1 MKLRQTKFTK
11 LNYTVMKIRC
21 SSLPKI
27 MTNPRTKGEVL
38 SETAKSE
45 MIKIAKEDFYG
56 YSSQIT
62 NKYVEKGIEVED
74 KSIELLNAVKLANYK
89 KNVVRLENDF
99 LTGECDINDELNDEI
114 IDIKSSWSLET
125 FPALP
130 SDINIKDYEMQ
141 LRGYMMLYGRSKASV
156 CYCMVSTPEGLTMY
170 ENKLL
175 HEVEH
180 IDPFAR
186 VTMLSIEKDLE
197 IEKQIEERCKVAIEF
212 YYDYIRQLSNKNV

>member
-1 MKLRQTKFTK
+1 
-11 LNYTVMKIRC
+11 MKIRC

-27 MTNPRTKGEVL
+27 MTSPRTKGEVL

-56 YSSQIT
+56 YSSQMT

-74 KSIELLNAVKLANYK
+74 KSIELLNTVKLANYK
-89 KNVVRLENDF
+89 KNTERLINDF
-99 LTGECDINDELNDEI
+99 LTGECDINDEKNDEI

-141 LRGYMMLYGRSKASV
+141 LRGYMMLYNRSKASV

-186 VTMLSIEKDLE
+186 VTILSIERDLE
-197 IEKQIEERCKVAIEF
+197 IEKLIEVRCKAAIEF
-212 YYDYIRQLSNKNV
+212 YYDYIRQLTNKNV

>member
-1 MKLRQTKFTK
+1 
-11 LNYTVMKIRC
+11 MKIRC

-27 MTNPRTKGEVL
+27 MTNPRVKSEVL

-56 YSSQIT
+56 YSSQMT

-74 KSIELLNAVKLANYK
+74 KSIELLSLVKFGQYT
-89 KNVVRLENDF
+89 KNKVRLHNEF
-99 LTGECDINDELNDEI
+99 LTGECDINDETNDEI

-141 LRGYMMLYGRSKASV
+141 LRGYMMLYERSKASV

-175 HEVEH
+175 HEVDH

-186 VTMLSIEKDLE
+186 VTMLTIERDLE
-197 IEKQIEERCKVAIEF
+197 IEKQIEERCKLAIDF

>member
-1 MKLRQTKFTK
+1 
-11 LNYTVMKIRC
+11 MKIRC

-27 MTNPRTKGEVL
+27 MTSPRTKGEVL

-45 MIKIAKEDFYG
+45 MIKLAKEDYYG
-56 YSSQIT
+56 YSSYIT

-74 KSIELLNAVKLANYK
+74 ISIELLNTIKLANYK
-89 KNVVRLENDF
+89 KNTERLTNDF
-99 LTGECDINDELNDEI
+99 LTGECDINDEKNDEI

-141 LRGYMMLYGRSKASV
+141 LRGYMMLYNRSKASV
-156 CYCMVSTPEGLTMY
+156 CYCMVTTPQGLIMY

-175 HEVEH
+175 HEVDH
-180 IDPFAR
+180 INPFKR
-186 VTMLSIEKDLE
+186 VTMLTIERDLE
-197 IEKQIEERCKVAIEF
+197 IEKQIEERCKLAIEF
-212 YYDYIRQLSNKNV
+212 YYDYVRQLSNKNE

>member
-1 MKLRQTKFTK
+1 ML
-11 LNYTVMKIRC
+11 IRC
-21 SSLPKI
+21 SQLPKI
-27 MTNPRTKGEVL
+27 MINPRSKSETL

-45 MIKIAKEDFYG
+45 IIKTAKEDFYG
-56 YSSQIT
+56 YNTEMT
-62 NKYVEKGIEVED
+62 NKYVQKGIEVED
-74 KSIELLNAVKLANYK
+74 KSIELLNAVKFANYT
-89 KNVVRLENDF
+89 KNKVRLENEF
-99 LTGECDINDELNDEI
+99 ITGECDINDEINDEI

-141 LRGYMMLYGRSKASV
+141 LRGYMMLYNRSKASV

-170 ENKLL
+170 ENKSI
-175 HEVEH
+175 HEVDH

-186 VTMLSIEKDLE
+186 VTMLSIERDLE

>member
-1 MKLRQTKFTK
+1 
-11 LNYTVMKIRC
+11 MKIRC

-27 MTNPRTKGEVL
+27 MTSPRTKGEVL

-56 YSSQIT
+56 YSSQMT

-74 KSIELLNAVKLANYK
+74 KSIELLNTVKLANYK
-89 KNVVRLENDF
+89 KNTERLTNDF
-99 LTGECDINDELNDEI
+99 LTGECDINDEKNDEI

-141 LRGYMMLYGRSKASV
+141 LRGYMMLYNRSKASV

-186 VTMLSIEKDLE
+186 VTILSIERDLE
-197 IEKQIEERCKVAIEF
+197 IEKLIEVRCKAAIEF
-212 YYDYIRQLSNKNV
+212 YYDYIRQLTNKNV

>member
-1 MKLRQTKFTK
+1 
-11 LNYTVMKIRC
+11 MKIRC

-27 MTNPRTKGEVL
+27 MTNSRVKSEVL

-56 YSSQIT
+56 YSSQMT

-74 KSIELLNAVKLANYK
+74 KSIELLSLVKFAQYR
-89 KNVVRLENDF
+89 KNKVRVNNDF
-99 LTGECDINDELNDEI
+99 LTGECDINDEVNDEI

-141 LRGYMMLYGRSKASV
+141 LRGYMMLYNRSKASV

-175 HEVEH
+175 HEVDH

-186 VTMLSIEKDLE
+186 VTMLTIERDLE
-197 IEKQIEERCKVAIEF
+197 IEKQIEERCKIAIDF

>member
-1 MKLRQTKFTK
+1 
-11 LNYTVMKIRC
+11 MKIRC

-56 YSSQIT
+56 YNSQIT

-89 KNVVRLENDF
+89 KNTVRLENDF
-99 LTGECDINDELNDEI
+99 LTGECDVNDEVNDEI

-125 FPALP
+125 FPALT

-175 HEVEH
+175 HEVDH

-186 VTMLSIEKDLE
+186 VTMLSIERDLE
-197 IEKQIEERCKVAIEF
+197 IEKQIEERCKIAIEF
-212 YYDYIRQLSNKNV
+212 YYDYIRQLANKNV

>member
-1 MKLRQTKFTK
+1 
-11 LNYTVMKIRC
+11 MKIRC

-27 MTNPRTKGEVL
+27 MTNPRVKSEVL

-56 YSSQIT
+56 YSSQMT

-74 KSIELLNAVKLANYK
+74 KSIELLSLVKFAQYT
-89 KNVVRLENDF
+89 KNKVRVNNDF
-99 LTGECDINDELNDEI
+99 LTGECDINDEVNDEI
-114 IDIKSSWSLET
+114 IDVKSSWSLET

-141 LRGYMMLYGRSKASV
+141 LRGYMMLYNRSKASV
-156 CYCMVSTPEGLTMY
+156 CYCMVSTLEGLTMY

-175 HEVEH
+175 HEVDH

-186 VTMLSIEKDLE
+186 VTMLSIERDLE
-197 IEKQIEERCKVAIEF
+197 IEKQIEERCKLAIEF

>member
-1 MKLRQTKFTK
+1 
-11 LNYTVMKIRC
+11 
-21 SSLPKI
+21 
-27 MTNPRTKGEVL
+27 VL

-45 MIKIAKEDFYG
+45 IIKIAKEDFYG
-56 YSSQIT
+56 YSSQMT

-89 KNVVRLENDF
+89 KNTTRLENDF
-99 LTGECDINDELNDEI
+99 LTGEADINDEVNDEI

-156 CYCMVSTPEGLTMY
+156 CYCIVDTPDELCKY
-170 ENKLL
+170 ENQTL
-175 HEVEH
+175 HKVDH

-186 VTMLSIEKDLE
+186 VTMLSIERDLE
-197 IEKQIEERCKVAIEF
+197 IEKQIEDRCKVAIEF
-212 YYDYIRQLSNKNV
+212 YYDYIRELANKNV

>member
-1 MKLRQTKFTK
+1 ML
-11 LNYTVMKIRC
+11 IRC

-27 MTNPRTKGEVL
+27 MTNSRTKDGGL

-56 YSSQIT
+56 YSSRMT

-74 KSIELLNAVKLANYK
+74 KSIELLSLVKFAQYT
-89 KNVVRLENDF
+89 KNKVRLHNDF
-99 LTGECDINDELNDEI
+99 LTGECDINDEANDEI

-141 LRGYMMLYGRSKASV
+141 LRGYMMLYNRSKASV
-156 CYCMVSTPEGLTMY
+156 CYCMVTTPEGLTMY

-175 HEVEH
+175 HEVDH
-180 IDPFAR
+180 IDPFTR
-186 VTMLSIEKDLE
+186 VTMLTIERDLE
-197 IEKQIEERCKVAIEF
+197 IEKQIQERCKLAIEF

>member
-1 MKLRQTKFTK
+1 
-11 LNYTVMKIRC
+11 MKIRC

-27 MTNPRTKGEVL
+27 MTTPRTKGEVL

-45 MIKIAKEDFYG
+45 IIKIAKEDFYG
-56 YSSQIT
+56 YSSQMT

-99 LTGECDINDELNDEI
+99 LTGECDINDEVNDEI

-141 LRGYMMLYGRSKASV
+141 LRGYMMLYNRSKASV

-175 HEVEH
+175 HEVDH

-186 VTMLSIEKDLE
+186 VTMLSIERDLE

-212 YYDYIRQLSNKNV
+212 YYDYIRQLANKNV

>member
-1 MKLRQTKFTK
+1 M
-11 LNYTVMKIRC
+11 I
-21 SSLPKI
+21 S
-27 MTNPRTKGEVL
+27 PRSKGEVL

-56 YSSQIT
+56 YSSQMT

-74 KSIELLNAVKLANYK
+74 KSIELLSLVKFTKYI
-89 KNVVRLENDF
+89 KNKWRVSNDF
-99 LTGECDINDELNDEI
+99 LTGECDINEEASDEI

-156 CYCMVSTPEGLTMY
+156 CYCMVDTPDELCKY
-170 ENKLL
+170 ENQTL
-175 HEVEH
+175 HKVDH

-186 VTMLSIEKDLE
+186 VTMLSIERDLE
-197 IEKQIEERCKVAIEF
+197 IEKQIEERCKVAIDF
-212 YYDYIRQLSNKNV
+212 YYDYIRQLANKNV

>member
-1 MKLRQTKFTK
+1 
-11 LNYTVMKIRC
+11 MKIRC

-27 MTNPRTKGEVL
+27 MTSPRTKGEVL

-56 YSSQIT
+56 YSSQMT

-74 KSIELLNAVKLANYK
+74 KSIELLSLVKFGQYT
-89 KNVVRLENDF
+89 KNKVRLHNDF
-99 LTGECDINDELNDEI
+99 LTGECDINDEKNDEI

-141 LRGYMMLYGRSKASV
+141 LRGYMMLYNRSKASL

-175 HEVEH
+175 HEVDH

-186 VTMLSIEKDLE
+186 VTMLTIERDLE
-197 IEKQIEERCKVAIEF
+197 IEKQIEERCKLAIEF
-212 YYDYIRQLSNKNV
+212 YYDYIRQLANKNV

>member
-1 MKLRQTKFTK
+1 
-11 LNYTVMKIRC
+11 MKIRC

-27 MTNPRTKGEVL
+27 MTNSRTKDGGL

-56 YSSQIT
+56 YSSQMT

-74 KSIELLNAVKLANYK
+74 KSIELLSLVKFAQYT
-89 KNVVRLENDF
+89 KNKVRLHNDF
-99 LTGECDINDELNDEI
+99 LTGECDINDEVNDEI

-141 LRGYMMLYGRSKASV
+141 LRGYMMLYERSKASV

-175 HEVEH
+175 HEVDH
-180 IDPFAR
+180 IDPFTR
-186 VTMLSIEKDLE
+186 VTMLTIERDLE
-197 IEKQIEERCKVAIEF
+197 IEKQIEERCKLAIDF

>member
-1 MKLRQTKFTK
+1 
-11 LNYTVMKIRC
+11 
-21 SSLPKI
+21 
-27 MTNPRTKGEVL
+27 MTNSRTKDGGL

-56 YSSQIT
+56 YSSQMS

-74 KSIELLNAVKLANYK
+74 KSIELLSLVKFGQYT
-89 KNVVRLENDF
+89 KNKVRVNNDF
-99 LTGECDINDELNDEI
+99 LTGECDINDEVNDEI

-141 LRGYMMLYGRSKASV
+141 LRGYMMLYNRSKASV

-175 HEVEH
+175 HEVDH

-186 VTMLSIEKDLE
+186 VTMLTIERDLE
-197 IEKQIEERCKVAIEF
+197 IEKQIEERCKLAIEF

>member
-1 MKLRQTKFTK
+1 M
-11 LNYTVMKIRC
+11 
-21 SSLPKI
+21 
-27 MTNPRTKGEVL
+27 
-38 SETAKSE
+38 
-45 MIKIAKEDFYG
+45 
-56 YSSQIT
+56 
-62 NKYVEKGIEVED
+62 
-74 KSIELLNAVKLANYK
+74 
-89 KNVVRLENDF
+89 
-99 LTGECDINDELNDEI
+99 NDEI

-156 CYCMVSTPEGLTMY
+156 CYCMVSTPEGLTTY

-175 HEVEH
+175 HEVDH

-186 VTMLSIEKDLE
+186 VTMLSIERDLE

-212 YYDYIRQLSNKNV
+212 YYDYIRELANKNV

>member
-1 MKLRQTKFTK
+1 
-11 LNYTVMKIRC
+11 
-21 SSLPKI
+21 
-27 MTNPRTKGEVL
+27 MTNSRTKDGGL

-56 YSSQIT
+56 YSSRMT

-74 KSIELLNAVKLANYK
+74 KSIELLSLVKFAQYT
-89 KNVVRLENDF
+89 KNKVRLHNDF
-99 LTGECDINDELNDEI
+99 LTGECDINDEANDEI

-141 LRGYMMLYGRSKASV
+141 LRGYMMLYNRSKASV
-156 CYCMVSTPEGLTMY
+156 CYCMVTTPEGLTMY

-175 HEVEH
+175 HEVDH
-180 IDPFAR
+180 IDPFTR
-186 VTMLSIEKDLE
+186 VTMLTIERDLE
-197 IEKQIEERCKVAIEF
+197 IEKQIQERCKLAIEF

>member
-1 MKLRQTKFTK
+1 
-11 LNYTVMKIRC
+11 MKIRC

-27 MTNPRTKGEVL
+27 MTNPRVKSEAL

-56 YSSQIT
+56 YSSQMT
-62 NKYVEKGIEVED
+62 NKYIEKGIEVED
-74 KSIELLNAVKLANYK
+74 KSIELLSLVKFGQYT
-89 KNVVRLENDF
+89 KNKVRLHNDF
-99 LTGECDINDELNDEI
+99 LTGECDINDEKNDEI

-141 LRGYMMLYGRSKASV
+141 LRGYMMLYNRSKASV

-175 HEVEH
+175 HEVDH

-186 VTMLSIEKDLE
+186 VTMLTIERDLE
-197 IEKQIEERCKVAIEF
+197 IEKQIEERCKLAIDF

>member
-1 MKLRQTKFTK
+1 
-11 LNYTVMKIRC
+11 MKIRC

-27 MTNPRTKGEVL
+27 MTNPRTKEEVL

-45 MIKIAKEDFYG
+45 MIKIAKEDFYR
-56 YSSQIT
+56 YSSQMT

-74 KSIELLNAVKLANYK
+74 KSIELLNTIKLANYK
-89 KNVVRLENDF
+89 KNVTRLENDF
-99 LTGECDINDELNDEI
+99 LTGECDINDEVNDEI

-175 HEVEH
+175 HEVDH

-186 VTMLSIEKDLE
+186 VTMLSIERDLE

-212 YYDYIRQLSNKNV
+212 YYDYIRQLANKNV

>member
-1 MKLRQTKFTK
+1 
-11 LNYTVMKIRC
+11 MKIRC

-27 MTNPRTKGEVL
+27 MTNPRTKSEVL

-45 MIKIAKEDFYG
+45 IIKIAKEDFYG
-56 YSSQIT
+56 YSSQMT

-74 KSIELLNAVKLANYK
+74 KSIELLNTIKLANYK
-89 KNVVRLENDF
+89 KNDTRLENDF
-99 LTGECDINDELNDEI
+99 LTGECDINDEVNDEI

-141 LRGYMMLYGRSKASV
+141 LRGYMMLYNRSKASV

-175 HEVEH
+175 HEVDH

-186 VTMLSIEKDLE
+186 VTMLSIERDLE

-212 YYDYIRQLSNKNV
+212 YYDYIRQLANKNV

>member
-1 MKLRQTKFTK
+1 
-11 LNYTVMKIRC
+11 MKIRC

-27 MTNPRTKGEVL
+27 MTSPRTKGEVL

-45 MIKIAKEDFYG
+45 IIKIAKEDYYG

-74 KSIELLNAVKLANYK
+74 ISIELLNTIKFADYK
-89 KNVVRLENDF
+89 KNTERLTNDF
-99 LTGECDINDELNDEI
+99 LTGECDINDEKNDEI

-141 LRGYMMLYGRSKASV
+141 LRGYMMLYNRSKASV
-156 CYCMVSTPEGLTMY
+156 CYCMVTTPQGLIMY

-175 HEVEH
+175 HEVDH
-180 IDPFAR
+180 INPFKR
-186 VTMLSIEKDLE
+186 VTMLTIERDLE
-197 IEKQIEERCKVAIEF
+197 IEKQIEERCKLAIEF
-212 YYDYIRQLSNKNV
+212 YYDYVRQLSNKNE

>member
-1 MKLRQTKFTK
+1 ML
-11 LNYTVMKIRC
+11 IRC

-27 MTNPRTKGEVL
+27 MTSPRTKGEVL

-45 MIKIAKEDFYG
+45 MIKIAKEDYYG
-56 YSSQIT
+56 YSSQMT

-74 KSIELLNAVKLANYK
+74 ISIELLNTIKLANYK
-89 KNVVRLENDF
+89 KNTERLTSDF
-99 LTGECDINDELNDEI
+99 LTGECDINDEKNDEI

-141 LRGYMMLYGRSKASV
+141 LRGYMMLYNRSKASV
-156 CYCMVSTPEGLTMY
+156 CYCMVTTPQGLIMY

-175 HEVEH
+175 HEVDH
-180 IDPFAR
+180 INPFKR
-186 VTMLSIEKDLE
+186 VTMLTIERDLE
-197 IEKQIEERCKVAIEF
+197 IEKQIEERCKLAIEF
-212 YYDYIRQLSNKNV
+212 YYDYVRQLSNKNE

>member
-1 MKLRQTKFTK
+1 ML
-11 LNYTVMKIRC
+11 IRC

-27 MTNPRTKGEVL
+27 MVSPRSKGEVL

-56 YSSQIT
+56 YRSQMT

-99 LTGECDINDELNDEI
+99 LTGECDINDDVNDEI

-141 LRGYMMLYGRSKASV
+141 LRGYMMLYNRSKASV

-175 HEVEH
+175 HEVDH

-186 VTMLSIEKDLE
+186 VTMLSIERDLE

-212 YYDYIRQLSNKNV
+212 YYDYIRQLANKNV

>member
-1 MKLRQTKFTK
+1 MNTNLKNTTML
-11 LNYTVMKIRC
+11 IRC

-27 MTNPRTKGEVL
+27 MTSPRTKGEVL

-45 MIKIAKEDFYG
+45 MIKIAKEDYYG
-56 YSSQIT
+56 YSSYMT
-62 NKYVEKGIEVED
+62 NKYVEKGVEVED
-74 KSIELLNAVKLANYK
+74 ISIELLNTIKFADYK
-89 KNVVRLENDF
+89 KNTERLTNDF
-99 LTGECDINDELNDEI
+99 LTGEADINDEKNDEI

-141 LRGYMMLYGRSKASV
+141 LRGYMMLYNRSKASV

-175 HEVEH
+175 HEVDH
-180 IDPFAR
+180 INPFKR
-186 VTMLSIEKDLE
+186 VTMLTIERDLE
-197 IEKQIEERCKVAIEF
+197 IEKQIEERCKLAIEF
-212 YYDYIRQLSNKNV
+212 YYDYVRQLSNKNE

>member
-1 MKLRQTKFTK
+1 
-11 LNYTVMKIRC
+11 
-21 SSLPKI
+21 
-27 MTNPRTKGEVL
+27 MTNSRTKDGGL

-56 YSSQIT
+56 YSSQMT

-74 KSIELLNAVKLANYK
+74 KSIELLSLVKFAQYT
-89 KNVVRLENDF
+89 KNKIRLNNDF
-99 LTGECDINDELNDEI
+99 LTGECDVNDEANDEI

-141 LRGYMMLYGRSKASV
+141 LRGYMMLYNRSKASV

-175 HEVEH
+175 HEVDH

-186 VTMLSIEKDLE
+186 VTMLTIERDLE
-197 IEKQIEERCKVAIEF
+197 IEKQIEERCKLAIEF

>member
-1 MKLRQTKFTK
+1 ML
-11 LNYTVMKIRC
+11 IRC
-21 SSLPKI
+21 SSLPRI
-27 MTNPRTKGEVL
+27 MVSPRSKGEVL

-56 YSSQIT
+56 YNSQIT

-99 LTGECDINDELNDEI
+99 LTGECDINDEVNDEI

-141 LRGYMMLYGRSKASV
+141 LRGYMMLYNRSKASV

-175 HEVEH
+175 HEVDH

-186 VTMLSIEKDLE
+186 VTMLSIERDLE

-212 YYDYIRQLSNKNV
+212 YYDYIRQLANKNV

>member
-1 MKLRQTKFTK
+1 
-11 LNYTVMKIRC
+11 MKIRC

-27 MTNPRTKGEVL
+27 MTSPRTKGEVL

-45 MIKIAKEDFYG
+45 IIKIAKEDFYG
-56 YSSQIT
+56 YSSQMT

-74 KSIELLNAVKLANYK
+74 KSIELLNTVKLANYK
-89 KNVVRLENDF
+89 KNTERLINDF
-99 LTGECDINDELNDEI
+99 LTGECDINDEKNDEI

-141 LRGYMMLYGRSKASV
+141 LRGYMMLYNRSKASV

-186 VTMLSIEKDLE
+186 VTILSIERDLE
-197 IEKQIEERCKVAIEF
+197 IEKLIEVRCKAAIEF
-212 YYDYIRQLSNKNV
+212 YYDYIRQLTNKNV

>member
-1 MKLRQTKFTK
+1 
-11 LNYTVMKIRC
+11 MKIRC

-27 MTNPRTKGEVL
+27 MTNSRTKDGGL

-56 YSSQIT
+56 YSSQMT

-74 KSIELLNAVKLANYK
+74 KSIELLSLVKFGQYT
-89 KNVVRLENDF
+89 KNKVRVNNDF
-99 LTGECDINDELNDEI
+99 LTGECDINDEVNDEI

-130 SDINIKDYEMQ
+130 NDINIKDYEMQ
-141 LRGYMMLYGRSKASV
+141 LRGYMMLYNRSKASV

-186 VTMLSIEKDLE
+186 VTMLSIERDLE
-197 IEKQIEERCKVAIEF
+197 IEKQIEARCKAAIEF
-212 YYDYIRQLSNKNV
+212 YYDYIRQLANKNV

>member
-1 MKLRQTKFTK
+1 
-11 LNYTVMKIRC
+11 MKIRC

-27 MTNPRTKGEVL
+27 MTSPRTKGEVL

-56 YSSQIT
+56 YSSYMT

-74 KSIELLNAVKLANYK
+74 KSIELLNTIKLANYK
-89 KNVVRLENDF
+89 KNVTRLENDF
-99 LTGECDINDELNDEI
+99 LTGECDINDEVNDEI

-141 LRGYMMLYGRSKASV
+141 LRGYMMLYNRSKASV
-156 CYCMVSTPEGLTMY
+156 CYCMVSTPDGLTMY
-170 ENKLL
+170 ENKLV
-175 HEVEH
+175 HEVDH

-186 VTMLSIEKDLE
+186 VTMLSIERDLE

-212 YYDYIRQLSNKNV
+212 YYDYIRKLANKNV

>member
-1 MKLRQTKFTK
+1 
-11 LNYTVMKIRC
+11 MKIRC

-27 MTNPRTKGEVL
+27 MTSPRSKGEVL

-45 MIKIAKEDFYG
+45 MIKQAKEDFYG
-56 YSSQIT
+56 YSSQMT

-74 KSIELLNAVKLANYK
+74 KSIELLSLVKFTKYI
-89 KNVVRLENDF
+89 KNKWRVSNDF
-99 LTGECDINDELNDEI
+99 LTGECDINDEASDEI

-141 LRGYMMLYGRSKASV
+141 LRGYMMLYERSKASV

-186 VTMLSIEKDLE
+186 VTMLSIERDLE
-197 IEKQIEERCKVAIEF
+197 IEKQIEGRCKAAIEF
-212 YYDYIRQLSNKNV
+212 YYDYIRQLTNKNV

>member
-1 MKLRQTKFTK
+1 
-11 LNYTVMKIRC
+11 MKIRC

-27 MTNPRTKGEVL
+27 MTNPRTKSEVL

-56 YSSQIT
+56 YSSQMT

-74 KSIELLNAVKLANYK
+74 KSIELLNTIKLANYK
-89 KNVVRLENDF
+89 KNVTRLENDF
-99 LTGECDINDELNDEI
+99 LTGEADINDEVNDEI

-141 LRGYMMLYGRSKASV
+141 LRGYMMLYNRSKASV
-156 CYCMVSTPEGLTMY
+156 CYCVVDTPDELCKY
-170 ENKLL
+170 ENQTL
-175 HEVEH
+175 HKVDH

-186 VTMLSIEKDLE
+186 VTMLSIERDLE
-197 IEKQIEERCKVAIEF
+197 IEKQIEDRCKVAIEF
-212 YYDYIRQLSNKNV
+212 YYDYIRELANKNV

>member
-1 MKLRQTKFTK
+1 
-11 LNYTVMKIRC
+11 MKIRC

-27 MTNPRTKGEVL
+27 MTSPRTKGEVL

-74 KSIELLNAVKLANYK
+74 KSIELLNTVKLANYK
-89 KNVVRLENDF
+89 KNTERLTNEF
-99 LTGECDINDELNDEI
+99 LTGEADINDEKNDEI

-141 LRGYMMLYGRSKASV
+141 LRGYMMLYNRSKASV

-175 HEVEH
+175 HEVEY

-186 VTMLSIEKDLE
+186 VTMLSIERDLE
-197 IEKQIEERCKVAIEF
+197 IEKVIEARCKAAIEF
-212 YYDYIRQLSNKNV
+212 YYDYIRELANKNV

>member
-1 MKLRQTKFTK
+1 
-11 LNYTVMKIRC
+11 MKIRC

-27 MTNPRTKGEVL
+27 MTNPRTKGDVL

-56 YSSQIT
+56 YNSQMI

-99 LTGECDINDELNDEI
+99 LTGECDINDEVNDEI

-130 SDINIKDYEMQ
+130 SDINIKNYEMQ

-180 IDPFAR
+180 IDPFSR

-212 YYDYIRQLSNKNV
+212 YYDYIRQLANKNL

>member
-1 MKLRQTKFTK
+1 
-11 LNYTVMKIRC
+11 
-21 SSLPKI
+21 
-27 MTNPRTKGEVL
+27 
-38 SETAKSE
+38 

-56 YSSQIT
+56 YSSQMT

-74 KSIELLNAVKLANYK
+74 KSIELLNTVKLANYK

-99 LTGECDINDELNDEI
+99 LTGECDINDEVNDEI

-156 CYCMVSTPEGLTMY
+156 CYCVVDTPDELCKY
-170 ENKLL
+170 ENQTL
-175 HEVEH
+175 HKVEH

-186 VTMLSIEKDLE
+186 VTMLSIERDLE
-197 IEKQIEERCKVAIEF
+197 IEKQIEARCKAAIEF
-212 YYDYIRQLSNKNV
+212 YYDYIRQLANKNV

>member
-1 MKLRQTKFTK
+1 
-11 LNYTVMKIRC
+11 MKIRC

-27 MTNPRTKGEVL
+27 MTNPRVKSEVL

-56 YSSQIT
+56 YSSQMT
-62 NKYVEKGIEVED
+62 NKHVEKGIEVED
-74 KSIELLNAVKLANYK
+74 KSIELLSLVKFAQYT
-89 KNVVRLENDF
+89 KNKVRVNNEF
-99 LTGECDINDELNDEI
+99 LTGECDINDEVNDEI

-141 LRGYMMLYGRSKASV
+141 LRGYMMLYDRSKASV

-175 HEVEH
+175 HEVDH

-186 VTMLSIEKDLE
+186 VTMLTIERDLE
-197 IEKQIEERCKVAIEF
+197 IEKQIEERCKLAIDF